1 MTSTDRMIRLDSGP
15 NPDVASRNGVSE
27 TLVEASRDRPWPPG
41 PDGALA
47 YAPRVP
53 VIESLA
59 IAQVTPYPLEAEHPV
74 TAHVLRLAD
83 ELAAHGH
90 RIVVLAASRDHV
102 RVAETRRLLQADA
115 AGLVPAPGAPPVV
128 LAVGEAWVGGLGIP
142 GVDRAPTL
150 AVDAARTVEDAL
162 NGMPLDL
169 VHVHEPFGP
178 SVSTAALRHSRT
190 LNVGTFHLPAERFIA
205 GMGVGSGGGVG
216 GSDLLRKR
224 SERLLG
230 RLDDR
235 LTTSSATAALVARS
249 FPFGRGY
256 APRVPPPPGVG
267 RPEHATDDTRPDVA
281 TTDAPA
287 RTADPSAPVHLVLPL
302 DEERPARR
310 LALRAVRRLDL
321 ALPWRAT
328 IVVPD
333 HETIAPGPGTS
344 SLTPE
349 QRARVTFASAGSL
362 PEDADVVVFASSGTR
377 PAPHLV
383 VEALERGA
391 VPVASRIDVHDELT
405 EGGRRGPLFEPG
417 DVDVLVAQLERLIA
431 RPEELAALRAAERED
446 PAVAQD
452 WDDYASWVLDRY
464 AGLRARRHDPDR
476 FDPAVVARLRERPL
490 IDVDLHMHTDH
501 SGDCATPVEV
511 LLDAARR
518 QGLGAIAVT
527 DHNEVS
533 GAHEAAAKAA
543 EYGVKIIIG
552 EEVKTADQGEVI
564 GLFIEEKIPKGVT
577 LQEAIADIRRQGGL
591 VYVPHPFDRMHSVP
605 DYEHMLDI
613 VDDID
618 AVEVFNP
625 RVAIGA
631 FNEEAARFA
640 HKYRMVA
647 GAGSDSHVAQGL
659 GSVRLR
665 MPDFDGP
672 EEFLASLAR
681 AEISTKSGTLVYV
694 QALKFLETVAVPAP
708 ARKLVRE
715 RRVRRATRG

>member
-1 MTSTDRMIRLDSGP
+1 MPFFNDSQVCSPSNVHRLP
-15 NPDVASRNGVSE
+15 YAVSRWG
-27 TLVEASRDRPWPPG
+27 
-41 PDGALA
+41 LA
-47 YAPRVP
+47 YAPEVSAA
-53 VIESLA
+53 ESLA

-83 ELAAHGH
+83 ELAALGH
-90 RIVVLAASRDHV
+90 RVAVLAASRDHA
-102 RVAETRRLLQADA
+102 RVGETRRRLKSDP
-115 AGLVPAPGAPPVV
+115 AGLLPEPGGDPVV
-128 LAVGEAWVGGLGIP
+128 LAVGEALPAIP
-142 GVDRAPTL
+142 GVDRAPAL
-150 AVDAARTVEDAL
+150 AVDAARTVDDAL
-162 NGMPLDL
+162 NGIPFDL

-178 SVSTAALRHSRT
+178 SVCSAALRHSRT

-205 GMGVGSGGGVG
+205 GMGGGAPGGSGG

-224 SERLLG
+224 SGRLLG

-235 LTTSSATAALVARS
+235 LTTSAATAALVARS
-249 FPFGRGY
+249 FPIGLGY
-256 APRVPPPPGVG
+256 APRTPPPPDAGLLPDPATAAALASEDA
-267 RPEHATDDTRPDVA
+267 RPIHI
-281 TTDAPA
+281 
-287 RTADPSAPVHLVLPL
+287 VLPY
-302 DEERPARR
+302 DEERAARR
-310 LALRAVRRLDL
+310 TAMRALRRLDP

-328 IVVPD
+328 VVVAVDDAVPAGAGNLAPD
-333 HETIAPGPGTS
+333 V
-344 SLTPE
+344 
-349 QRARVTFASAGSL
+349 RDRVAFVPSHVL
-362 PEDADVVVFASSGTR
+362 PPDADVVVLASAGTR
-377 PAPHLV
+377 PAPHVL
-383 VEALERGA
+383 VEALAHGA

-405 EGGRRGPLFEPG
+405 DGGRRGPLFEPG
-417 DVDVLVAQLERLIA
+417 DVDVLVQQLERLVGGTGA
-431 RPEELAALRAAERED
+431 LAAFRAAGLDEPLIE
-446 PAVAQD
+446 PD
-452 WDDYASWVLDRY
+452 WDDYTAWVVDRY
-464 AGLRARRHDPDR
+464 DRLLARRHDRRR
-476 FDPAVVARLRERPL
+476 FDPAVVARLRDRPL

-543 EYGVKIIIG
+543 EYGVKLIVG

-564 GLFIEEKIPKGVT
+564 GLFIRERIPKGVT

-613 VDDID
+613 IDDID

-625 RVAIGA
+625 RVAIA
-631 FNEEAARFA
+631 SFNEEAARFA
-640 HKYRMVA
+640 AKYRMVA

-665 MPDFDGP
+665 MRDFDGP
-672 EEFLASLAR
+672 EEFLASLAD
-681 AEISTKSGTLVYV
+681 AEIRTKTGTLVYV
-694 QALKFLETVAVPAP
+694 QALKFLETVATPAP
-708 ARKLVRE
+708 ARRLVRE